1 MAPDVT
7 DHKPRDIWQ
16 NDNLAN
22 KFSTS
27 VLYQGKL
34 YGVHGNTIKR
44 KGKCWTAPVL
54 CRGMMYCRNDKGE
67 IVCINMKGP
76 MP

>member
-1 MAPDVT
+1 MLNERGMLFIAKATPFGYQEIA
-7 DHKPRDIWQ
+7 R
-16 NDNLAN
+16 AR
-22 KFSTS
+22 
-27 VLYQGKL
+27 VLSRGDDS
-34 YGVHGNTIKR
+34 R
-44 KGKCWTAPVL
+44 EAKGKCWTAPVL